1 MATRLLDNGE
11 AYMSAADKGFA
22 RVADMPVHIGHE
34 EEFSLSPNLVSIAL
48 AIAVIALAVFAF
60 SL

>member
-22 RVADMPVHIGHE
+22 RVADLPVHIGRE
-34 EEFSLSPNLVSIAL
+34 EEFSLSPNLISIGL
-48 AIAVIALAVFAF
+48 AIVIFALAVFAF